1 MIKGVKMTLL
11 KNIFEKISSITTSGI
26 EVKSLSED
34 EVEVIVAEIKD
45 LNPSEKEFIKNKLVE
60 ISKGRSSSYDPDIIA
75 KKIYDN
81 LFRDDGTLKD
91 SRIVS
96 GFAAEFFLICI
107 LIDNGFEQQFCYK
120 NLEENSAKKG
130 FDGLYQMNEEIWLV
144 ESKSTQEEDSISHK
158 TTIKRAY
165 DGITDQL
172 AGKTKNDPWET
183 AANHAGAF
191 KSSDSLIN
199 KLEKL
204 STDYT
209 SRNYKLLSECNLII
223 GSTIIHKNT
232 SLGVSDSK
240 KIDDYIG
247 GHQVK
252 NEKVV
257 AMNLSEQDLFV
268 EIMKE
273 IANDK

>member
-1 MIKGVKMTLL
+1 MIKGLKMTLL

-34 EVEVIVAEIKD
+34 EVEVIVAEINS
-45 LNPSEKEFIKNKLVE
+45 LNPSEKDFIKNKLVE
-60 ISKGRSSSYDPDIIA
+60 ISKGRSSSYTPNIIA

-91 SRIVS
+91 SRIIS

-130 FDGLYQMNEEIWLV
+130 FDGLYQINEEIWLV
-144 ESKSTQEEDSISHK
+144 ESKSTQEGDNISHK

-172 AGKTKNDPWET
+172 AGKTKNDPWEN
-183 AANHAGAF
+183 AANHAKSF
-191 KSSDSLIN
+191 KSSESLIH
-199 KLEKL
+199 KLEQL
-204 STDYT
+204 SIEYT
-209 SRNYKLLSECNLII
+209 RENYKKLSECNLII
-223 GSTIIHKNT
+223 GSTVIHKNT
-232 SLGVSDSK
+232 AFGIIDSK
-240 KIDDYIG
+240 KIDDYLV

-273 IANDK
+273 IANVK